1 MKQIV
6 TFKRMGKIVQAVI
19 RDGKKLY
26 AQVVVTDKNNTDVKK
41 ELLGEPEEKPVE
53 PDPAGIPQ
61 EPEPQTEPPTD
72 SGPADPQEPD
82 PDAEF
87 NALKEKA
94 KTLKIKGYALLK
106 TADQLRNAIAKAE
119 GGK

>member
-6 TFKRMGKIVQAVI
+6 TLKRTGKIVQAVI

-26 AQVVVTDKNNTDVKK
+26 AQVIITDKNNAEVKK
-41 ELLGEPEEKPVE
+41 ELLNEPEENPV
-53 PDPAGIPQ
+53 AHNSASIPQ
-61 EPEPQTEPPTD
+61 EQEPQTEPPTD
-72 SGPADPQEPD
+72 SGPACSQEPD

-87 NALKEKA
+87 NALREKA
-94 KTLKIKGYALLK
+94 KTLKVKGYALLK
-106 TADQLRNAIAKAE
+106 TADQLRKAIAKAE